1 MEYLI
6 KVLKILYVPNTECL
20 EPFRYGLAGTYQ
32 NEQWKS
38 NVFDRGNGNEIL
50 NYQDNSQYSAF
61 QKYKTAN
68 ELWEA
73 LEKEYSIEDRG
84 TKTYAID
91 NFLDFQKEGKLV
103 IV

>member
-1 MEYLI
+1 M
-6 KVLKILYVPNTECL
+6 PNTECL

-38 NVFDRGNGNEIL
+38 NDFDCGNGNEIL
-50 NYQDNSQYSAF
+50 NYQDNSLYSVF
-61 QKYKTAN
+61 EKCKTAN

-84 TKTYAID
+84 TKKYAID
-91 NFLDFQKEGKLV
+91 NFFGFPKGRKTSDSTS
-103 IV
+103 